1 MSFNQ
6 SIINFIQKSDQAL
19 FMLLKKWFRF
29 ARIQKIKT
37 GKDLYVEFYNNGEYQ
52 ITTLSEEDLERI
64 NINKALVVKI
74 PTLPDEIDQEKLLE
88 MLTGEILNKIFEDV
102 VKGYKKD
109 RVKA

>member
-1 MSFNQ
+1 MSFNL

-19 FMLLKKWFRF
+19 FLLLKKWFRF
-29 ARIQKIKT
+29 VRIQKLKT

-52 ITTLSEEDLERI
+52 ITTLSEEDIQRI

-74 PTLPDEIDQEKLLE
+74 PTLPEEIDQDRFIDLLS
-88 MLTGEILNKIFEDV
+88 GEILNKMFEDI

-109 RVKA
+109 RVSS